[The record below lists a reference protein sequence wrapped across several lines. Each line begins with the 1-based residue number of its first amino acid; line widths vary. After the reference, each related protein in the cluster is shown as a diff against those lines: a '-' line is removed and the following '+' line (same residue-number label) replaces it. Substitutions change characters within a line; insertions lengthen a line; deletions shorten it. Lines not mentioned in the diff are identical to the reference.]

1 MSSAAEAMI
10 NSAVPEISVPRPWL
24 AVVSHLDPR
33 YGGLSAVVPRLGLS
47 LAESGHMVSLAAFT
61 APGEEYRPAGYDD
74 AGLSFWPSSRISWL
88 RSAPLRERFRRL
100 VGAAKG
106 LHIHGIWE
114 TSTAVACRAAR
125 KAERPYIVSAHG
137 MLEPWALRSKGLKK
151 KLYASLLERTNLNQ
165 ATCLHALTK
174 VEAKQYRS
182 FGARGPIAVIPNA
195 VEVPPSLS
203 PESFLDAFPE
213 LRGKRLILF
222 LGRLH
227 PKKGLDLLAGAWLR
241 VTHEYPDAVL
251 VLAGPD
257 SEGTQARIEA
267 QLHSPGREPNV
278 VFAGMLQGDLKWSAL
293 AAAECFVLP
302 SFSEGL
308 SVGVLEAL
316 GAGLPVLVTRACNM
330 PEVTRF
336 HAGWEIE
343 PDPEELTQAMRD
355 VLQRTPE
362 QNRATGLNGAELV
375 RTRYHPRH
383 IAAQTAA
390 LYDFVLTGKAA
401 ACLNIQYGDKR

>member
-1 MSSAAEAMI
+1 MSSAAA
-10 NSAVPEISVPRPWL
+10 AISNVVGPSTTHRWL

-33 YGGLSAVVPRLGLS
+33 YGGLSAVVPQLGLS
-47 LAESGHMVSLAAFT
+47 LANTGHMVSLAAFT
-61 APGEEYRPAGYDD
+61 APGEQYRPAGYDD

-88 RSAPLRERFRRL
+88 QSAPLREQFREL
-100 VGAAKG
+100 VHAAEG
-106 LHIHGIWE
+106 LHIHGLWE

-125 KAERPYIVSAHG
+125 KAGRPYILSAHG
-137 MLEPWALRSKGLKK
+137 MLEPWALQSKGLKK
-151 KLYASLLERTNLNQ
+151 NLYAALLERTNVDQ
-165 ATCLHALTK
+165 ATCLHALTGA
-174 VEAKQYRS
+174 EAQQYRS
-182 FGARGPIAVIPNA
+182 FGASGPIAVIPNA

-203 PESFLDAFPE
+203 PENFLNAFPK

-227 PKKGLDLLAGAWLR
+227 PKKGLNLLAEAWLR
-241 VTHEYPDAVL
+241 VCREYPDAVL

-257 SEGTQARIEA
+257 SEGTRAKVEP
-267 QLHSPGREPNV
+267 QLHSPGQEQNV
-278 VFAGMLQGDLKWSAL
+278 VFTGMLDAGLKWSAL

-316 GAGLPVLVTRACNM
+316 GAGLPVVVTRACNM

-336 HAGWEIE
+336 HAGCEIE
-343 PDPEELTQAMRD
+343 PDTDELTAALRD

-362 QNRATGLNGAELV
+362 ENRAIGLNGAKLV
-375 RTRYHPRH
+375 QSRHHPRR
-383 IAAQTAA
+383 IAAETAA
-390 LYDFVLTGKAA
+390 MYDFALTGTSA
-401 ACLNIQYGDKR
+401 ACLDMQYGGER